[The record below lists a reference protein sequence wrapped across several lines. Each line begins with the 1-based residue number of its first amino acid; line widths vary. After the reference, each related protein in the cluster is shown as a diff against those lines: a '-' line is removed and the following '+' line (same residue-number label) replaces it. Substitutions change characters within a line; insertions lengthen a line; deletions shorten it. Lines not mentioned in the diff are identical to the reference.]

1 MTANEFV
8 LHAVFVAGA
17 ALFLALKK
25 SVIMWSVACIRLTE
39 MCLTHWRSGSINLI
53 YRRSEL

>member
-8 LHAVFVAGA
+8 LHAVFVA
-17 ALFLALKK
+17 LKK
-25 SVIMWSVACIRLTE
+25 SVIMWSGACFMLTE
-39 MCLTHWRSGSINLI
+39 MWLTHWRSGSINLI